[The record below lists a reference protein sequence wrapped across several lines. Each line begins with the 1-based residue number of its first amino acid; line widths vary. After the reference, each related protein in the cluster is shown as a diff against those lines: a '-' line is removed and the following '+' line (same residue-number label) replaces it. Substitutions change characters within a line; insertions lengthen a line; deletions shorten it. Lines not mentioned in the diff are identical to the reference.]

1 MLNLTWTAIERL
13 RKLIEAHPEDPV
25 VRITLRDLDAQRLSL
40 SITLEP
46 TAQEEDEVQHIEG
59 LTVALDRASVH
70 RTNGMTVDFQADKG
84 FTFVHPPT
92 DGLGLIMP
100 SSN

>member
-13 RKLIEAHPEDPV
+13 RKLIEEHPDDPV
-25 VRITLRDLDAQRLSL
+25 VRITLRDVDAQRLSL

-46 TAQEEDEVQHIEG
+46 AAQEEDEVQHFEG

-70 RTNGMTVDFQADKG
+70 RTNGMTVDFQTDKG
-84 FTFVHPPT
+84 FTFVHPPAEE
-92 DGLGLIMP
+92 LGLIIP

>member
-13 RKLIEAHPEDPV
+13 RKLTEEHPEDPV
-25 VRITLRDLDAQRLSL
+25 VRITLRDVDAEHLSL

-46 TAQEEDEVQHIEG
+46 AALEEDEVQHIEG
-59 LTVALDRASVH
+59 LTIALDRASVH
-70 RTNGMTVDFQADKG
+70 RTNGVTVDYQESKG
-84 FTFVHPPT
+84 FTFVHASPN
-92 DGLGLIMP
+92 DLGLIMP